1 MERTESKII
10 QAHPD
15 YENDMIREMGRFA
28 WNLQGRQE
36 IHEKGDAYGSPD
48 IIGGGYTTRTEVSK
62 YVKLHFVRS
71 PALSNLDKVRQI
83 ESEYFSLPFPSP
95 PTGWTG
101 FAIIMIIMGIIVM
114 GIIVVGMGVIGMG
127 MGEPTSLKM
136 ILLGIAGAG
145 LGYFAFNESKKEKE
159 NAIKIQKQ
167 SARRAEQLLAEL
179 KALGYG

>member
-10 QAHPD
+10 QANPD

-71 PALSNLDKVRQI
+71 LDLSNLDRVRQI

-95 PTGWTG
+95 PTEQTG
-101 FAIIMIIMGIIVM
+101 CAIMMVM
-114 GIIVVGMGVIGMG
+114 AILIVVSAIA
-127 MGEPTSLKM
+127 MGEPTM
-136 ILLGIAGAG
+136 ILPGIFFAGI
-145 LGYFAFNESKKEKE
+145 GYYIFNEVKKKKE
-159 NAIKIQKQ
+159 NAIKIQEQ
-167 SARRAEQLLAEL
+167 SARRAEPLLAEL

>member
-10 QAHPD
+10 QANPD

-36 IHEKGDAYGSPD
+36 IHEEGDAYGSRD
-48 IIGGGYTTRTEVSK
+48 IIGGGYTIKTKVSK

-71 PALSNLDKVRQI
+71 LALSNLDRVRQI

-95 PTGWTG
+95 PTEQIGCVIKIMVMMAISTVLI
-101 FAIIMIIMGIIVM
+101 AIIL
-114 GIIVVGMGVIGMG
+114 
-127 MGEPTSLKM
+127 GEPIM
-136 ILLGIAGAG
+136 ILFGIPFAG
-145 LGYFAFNESKKEKE
+145 LGYFLFYVSKKKKE